1 MEGFVFTDN
10 LPVEDYLRLRAEA
23 GWKVLPP
30 DQAQAGLD
38 RSFANIAVVCDG
50 EVVGMARIVWD
61 HGYCAFLTDVIVT
74 EKHRHNGL
82 ASEMIRRLTEK
93 IRAEKKDGWQIAVY
107 LMAAKDREGFY
118 ERLGFRTRPDERV
131 GAGMDM
137 WL

>member
-1 MEGFVFTDN
+1 
-10 LPVEDYLRLRAEA
+10 
-23 GWKVLPP
+23 
-30 DQAQAGLD
+30 AQAGLD
-38 RSFANIAVVCDG
+38 RSFANIAVVYDG

-61 HGYCAFLTDVIVT
+61 RGYCAFLTDVIVT
-74 EKHRHNGL
+74 GKHRHNGL
-82 ASEMIRRLTEK
+82 ASEMIRILTEK

-131 GAGMDM
+131 GAGMDI